1 MSWHEWCEAPAG
13 DYAVIGDPISHS
25 LSPRIH
31 SAAYQVLGLN
41 LSYQAIRVPIDEF
54 NQAVEHLKS
63 LGYKGLNVTVPL
75 KETAQNWVGEGK
87 YGALNTLCLTSR
99 TGINTDVP
107 AFLQTLRDQEINP
120 GSKLLFLGAGG
131 TARALLIGAFEAG
144 YEILA
149 WNRTRS
155 KLEDLLT
162 DTRVTAEILPEADP
176 TGAEAIINA
185 TSASIS
191 GLEVSVRWESA
202 YSDCLAYDLGYSGG
216 LTPFLVRAKETG
228 CRVLDGK
235 PMLVEQAAL
244 AFEWWLKKTAPR
256 EAMLTSVEL

>member
-1 MSWHEWCEAPAG
+1 MSWHEWREAPAG

-31 SAAYQVLGLN
+31 SAAYQALGLN
-41 LSYQAIRVPIDEF
+41 LSYQAIRVPLEEF
-54 NQAVEHLKS
+54 NHAVEHLKA

-75 KETAQNWVGEGK
+75 KEAAQNWAGEGK
-87 YGALNTLCLTSR
+87 YGALNTLCLHSR

-162 DTRVTAEILPEADP
+162 DTGVAAEILPDADP
-176 TGAEAIINA
+176 AGTAAVINA

-191 GLEVSVRWESA
+191 GLAVPVRWENAVSN
-202 YSDCLAYDLGYSGG
+202 CLAYDLGYASD
-216 LTPFLVRAKETG
+216 LTPFLVQANEAG

-256 EAMLTSVEL
+256 GAMLTSVEL

>member
-1 MSWHEWCEAPAG
+1 MSWHEWREAPAG

-31 SAAYQVLGLN
+31 SAAYEALGLN
-41 LSYQAIRVPIDEF
+41 LSYQAFRVPIDEF
-54 NQAVEHLKS
+54 NQAVEQLKS

-75 KETAQNWVGEGK
+75 KEAAQNWVGEGK
-87 YGALNTLCLTSR
+87 YGALNTLCLHSQ

-107 AFLQTLRDQEINP
+107 AFMQTLIENKVNP
-120 GSKLLFLGAGG
+120 GAKLAFLGAGG
-131 TARALLIGAFEAG
+131 TARALLVGVHEAG
-144 YEILA
+144 YEISV
-149 WNRTRS
+149 WNRTPQ
-155 KLEDLLT
+155 KLDDLL
-162 DTRVTAEILPEADP
+162 REIGISARILPDADP
-176 TGAEAIINA
+176 IGADAVINA

-191 GLEVSVRWESA
+191 GLGIAVEWRNVNP
-202 YSDCLAYDLGYSGG
+202 DCLAYDLGYTNGM
-216 LTPFLVRAKETG
+216 TPFLADAFVSG